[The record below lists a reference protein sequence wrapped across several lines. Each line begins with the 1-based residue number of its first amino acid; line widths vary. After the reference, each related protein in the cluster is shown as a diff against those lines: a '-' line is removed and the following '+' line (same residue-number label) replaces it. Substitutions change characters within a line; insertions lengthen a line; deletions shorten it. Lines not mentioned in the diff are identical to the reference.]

1 MAASRLS
8 LALAEAT
15 LPDQGRIAVFA
26 PSAETDLSA
35 LPRDRLQVISREAQ
49 VHDALARFD
58 CVTEAEGPYAAAVVI
73 VPRAKAEARALMAQ
87 AVQQCPE
94 GLILVDGQKTDGVDS
109 LFKACRARLEI
120 TGQITKAHGRAFWF
134 TAAPLFDDWQAT
146 PGSAGGFRTL
156 PGVFSADGID
166 PASALLA
173 QHLPAKPGRHVADL
187 GAGWGFL
194 AARALENAGIEEL
207 HLVES
212 DAAALVCARHNVTD
226 PRARFHWADVRRWE
240 PPVLFDTVLTNPP
253 FHQGRKGVPE
263 LGQSFIAT
271 ARRILRPSGRLLLV
285 ANRHLP
291 YEATLDAAFG
301 KVEELAG
308 DGKFKILQASRPAR
322 SNR

>member
-1 MAASRLS
+1 MPA
-8 LALAEAT
+8 
-15 LPDQGRIAVFA
+15 DGRIAVFA
-26 PSAETDLSA
+26 PDAETDLSA
-35 LPRDRLQVISREAQ
+35 LPRERVQVISRDAQ

-58 CVTEAEGPYAAAVVI
+58 CVTEAQGPYTAAVVI
-73 VPRAKAEARALMAQ
+73 VPRAKAEAKALLAEAAQ
-87 AVQQCPE
+87 TCPE

-109 LFKACRARLEI
+109 LFKACRARVEI
-120 TGQITKAHGRAFWF
+120 TGQMTKAHGRAFWF
-134 TAAPLFDDWQAT
+134 TAAPVFEDWQAVE
-146 PGSAGGFRTL
+146 GSADGFRTV

-173 QHLPAKPGRHVADL
+173 ANFPDKLGRHVADL

-194 AARALENAGIEEL
+194 AARALENVGIEEL

-212 DAAALVCARHNVTD
+212 DAAALDCARHNVTD
-226 PRARFHWADVRRWE
+226 ARARFHWADVRRWE

-271 ARRILRPSGRLLLV
+271 ARRILRPGGRLLLV

-301 KVEELAG
+301 KVEEVAG
-308 DGKFKILQASRPAR
+308 DGKFKILQASRPTR
-322 SNR
+322 GTR